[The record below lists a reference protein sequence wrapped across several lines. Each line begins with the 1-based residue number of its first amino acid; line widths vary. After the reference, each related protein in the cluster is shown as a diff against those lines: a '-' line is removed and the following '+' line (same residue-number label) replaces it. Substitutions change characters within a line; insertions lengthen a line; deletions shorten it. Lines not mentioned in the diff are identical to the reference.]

1 MLSDGLPCLILVPN
15 EKNNRVLIPGKVLE
29 LKGGEVTVELEEPVS
44 LKGGAHTSV
53 FAEWLGRFFQQGI
66 TIAADDVTT
75 SSESAATTIIRFTRV
90 GEPISAES
98 RGSYR
103 VSIAAQELYAQ
114 VDEQRA
120 HVVDVSPEGCAVIC
134 AAPLVV
140 GEMVEVSLAFADVQI
155 AGSMKVQTV
164 KQLRNGTQRF
174 GLFAP
179 DKKSKT
185 RLSLQ
190 KLSALM
196 QRLQLQRF
204 AGAA

>member
-1 MLSDGLPCLILVPN
+1 
-15 EKNNRVLIPGKVLE
+15 
-29 LKGGEVTVELEEPVS
+29 VTVS
-44 LKGGAHTSV
+44 
-53 FAEWLGRFFQQGI
+53 AE
-66 TIAADDVTT
+66 TAA
-75 SSESAATTIIRFTRV
+75 STIIRFTRI

-114 VDEQRA
+114 VDNQRA

-134 AAPLVV
+134 AKPLTV
-140 GEMVEVSLAFADVQI
+140 GELVEVSLSFGEVQL

-164 KQLRNGTQRF
+164 KELRNGTQRF

-179 DKKSKT
+179 DKKSKI
-185 RLSLQ
+185 RGSLQ